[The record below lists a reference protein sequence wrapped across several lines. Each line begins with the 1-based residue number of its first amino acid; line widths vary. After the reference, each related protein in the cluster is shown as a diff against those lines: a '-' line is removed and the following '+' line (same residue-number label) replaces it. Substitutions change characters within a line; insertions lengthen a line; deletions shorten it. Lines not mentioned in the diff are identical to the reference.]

1 MSKEGDVV
9 LIYYLDQPTI
19 FARIEHIRPDV
30 KKDWYQITLLF
41 LTLPTQAVTWI
52 LRGSYINGAPFTMDG
67 KTMRLEEVGKVSVKQ
82 DIEHPVQ
89 SPENK
94 VSDKKATVIKFK
106 KL

>member
-9 LIYYLDQPTI
+9 LIYYLEQPTV

-30 KKDWYQITLLF
+30 KKDWYQATFLF
-41 LTLPTQAVTWI
+41 LTLPTQTVTWI

-67 KTMRLEEVGKVSVKQ
+67 KNMRLEEVKKISAEQ
-82 DIEHPVQ
+82 DIEQPVQ

-94 VSDKKATVIKFK
+94 ASDKKATVIPLR